1 MAQAVF
7 FRKIK
12 SDRKGATSAT
22 QLALRIRK
30 EGKKRERREEKKDA
44 GRGRSREERK
54 QKREDKGTKGT
65 HWS

>member
-1 MAQAVF
+1 MGRNETPLKGMAQAVF

-12 SDRKGATSAT
+12 SDTKEAMSTT

-30 EGKKRERREEKKDA
+30 EGKEKERREEKKEA

-54 QKREDKGTKGT
+54 QK
-65 HWS
+65 